1 MAEKL
6 SAEACMRTKRKKYNT
21 LSAQVAVSVAVGIL
35 IIGIVISNI
44 VIFWSKKVFVHT
56 YSISQKK
63 VFAQIELYFNQYNSQ
78 ILKITEDA
86 NDNWN
91 LRYYLGRKDDDT
103 SIFTY
108 EKTYHMIKDMQRII
122 PDNLDASAILI
133 VSTNGRT
140 YQKYDDV
147 LLKEESDI
155 LKEEIT
161 QKAAENPDIVQYE
174 YYDSGWT
181 SATQDIPVLIGA
193 KAMKTSAEGKIYAY
207 LYFIIKESTVQSKFY
222 DQFITENTDF
232 YLLDEDQNVVSSNRK
247 EYLGKKL
254 DESPLLNVML
264 KSDEEQSTK
273 GTGTSQRTVFQKDL
287 AASDLRMIGV
297 MNTHLILKELM
308 NEPLM
313 ILLCMVIGVIGCIVS
328 VRLVK
333 RIMVPLTQITDKMAK
348 VKDGNFDQYI
358 EGGDGTDELTD
369 LVTTY
374 NYMLDGLNQ
383 YVEKLMKT
391 EEEKRKAEI
400 SALQMQINPHYIYNT
415 LTSIKWMIWQNKYE
429 ESVQNL
435 DAFVELLRNTISNT
449 DEFITVDQEVRNLNN
464 YILINNTRYGDKIK
478 TEFFVSD
485 ECEEALVP
493 KLVVQ
498 PFVEN
503 AYFHAFPTAEGGS
516 IQIFINR
523 KGRNLNIAVVDNGIG
538 MDDTQNPL
546 NQNNIKKTTEHYSGI
561 GVHNVENRL
570 KLLYGEEYGIDIR
583 SRKGRGT
590 TVNIVLPYRLKKYES
605 EQISSEPEQK

>member
-1 MAEKL
+1 
-6 SAEACMRTKRKKYNT
+6 MRTKRKKYNT

>member
-6 SAEACMRTKRKKYNT
+6 SAEACMRTKEKKYNT

>member
-1 MAEKL
+1 
-6 SAEACMRTKRKKYNT
+6 
-21 LSAQVAVSVAVGIL
+21 
-35 IIGIVISNI
+35 
-44 VIFWSKKVFVHT
+44 
-56 YSISQKK
+56 
-63 VFAQIELYFNQYNSQ
+63 
-78 ILKITEDA
+78 
-86 NDNWN
+86 
-91 LRYYLGRKDDDT
+91 
-103 SIFTY
+103 
-108 EKTYHMIKDMQRII
+108 
-122 PDNLDASAILI
+122 
-133 VSTNGRT
+133 
-140 YQKYDDV
+140 
-147 LLKEESDI
+147 
-155 LKEEIT
+155 
-161 QKAAENPDIVQYE
+161 
-174 YYDSGWT
+174 
-181 SATQDIPVLIGA
+181 
-193 KAMKTSAEGKIYAY
+193 
-207 LYFIIKESTVQSKFY
+207 
-222 DQFITENTDF
+222 
-232 YLLDEDQNVVSSNRK
+232 
-247 EYLGKKL
+247 
-254 DESPLLNVML
+254 
-264 KSDEEQSTK
+264 
-273 GTGTSQRTVFQKDL
+273 
-287 AASDLRMIGV
+287 
-297 MNTHLILKELM
+297 
-308 NEPLM
+308 
-313 ILLCMVIGVIGCIVS
+313 
-328 VRLVK
+328 
-333 RIMVPLTQITDKMAK
+333 
-348 VKDGNFDQYI
+348 
-358 EGGDGTDELTD
+358 
-369 LVTTY
+369 
-374 NYMLDGLNQ
+374 MLDGLNQ

>member
-1 MAEKL
+1 
-6 SAEACMRTKRKKYNT
+6 
-21 LSAQVAVSVAVGIL
+21 
-35 IIGIVISNI
+35 
-44 VIFWSKKVFVHT
+44 
-56 YSISQKK
+56 
-63 VFAQIELYFNQYNSQ
+63 
-78 ILKITEDA
+78 
-86 NDNWN
+86 
-91 LRYYLGRKDDDT
+91 
-103 SIFTY
+103 
-108 EKTYHMIKDMQRII
+108 
-122 PDNLDASAILI
+122 
-133 VSTNGRT
+133 
-140 YQKYDDV
+140 
-147 LLKEESDI
+147 
-155 LKEEIT
+155 
-161 QKAAENPDIVQYE
+161 
-174 YYDSGWT
+174 
-181 SATQDIPVLIGA
+181 
-193 KAMKTSAEGKIYAY
+193 MKTSAEGKIYAY